1 MYRPRIFVASLA
13 LACLAPLWSA
23 TAESLVVN
31 RQLDPPLPPPGTRAL
46 LRAIPADATPDRK
59 PVESGCALLRQ
70 GNVCRAFGAV
80 TPPGPGSYNLELEL
94 IHADGRRTKTSL
106 GRQVYRQQAAF
117 DVVLLLDS
125 SESMKKTDP
134 KSLRLDAVRT
144 FLALARQSRT
154 VRRIALVSFREE
166 TEVILPFCSPG
177 EVQDLEARL
186 TKLRP
191 AKATNMDAAFETAA
205 DLLRDEERPGGV
217 RPAVIFL
224 SDGKPSVLR
233 KYEGGHTKLHA
244 HKCPAYTV
252 ALSDKADAELLRTMA
267 SETGGRFMKAE
278 DARELESI
286 FTHLFGLIVQ
296 PRTVYEHSI
305 VAADREQF
313 PLLLDPTMRN
323 SILACASLD
332 AGFTV
337 KTEEKNRVTVPKG
350 DLRFLSLHNLA
361 PGSHALDIQGKGR
374 MALRLT
380 SSTPLYLDLMPLN
393 RNAPRGLPLLCYA
406 YLPNMASAHPQ
417 QISALV
423 YGPDDKPHPATVLPD
438 ASLPGLFAVRCSAT
452 DTAGSYR
459 LVVNASGTAAGMPFA
474 RRRISTFERIGEAV
488 AEFDG
493 GTPVRPA
500 TADELE
506 KARSTLQLHSDTP
519 ITPSES
525 GVLRTSMQCTPPR
538 VVFDGLWPGDRAEQ
552 EIRIRFYGQSITDPA
567 ATPESPAQPDG
578 ILVRLTGELQ
588 PRGESV
594 LAISVTASP
603 SSAGRAWS
611 RPLHITSSR
620 GSWEIPLLGSVEAPR
635 IVAALSDTRLA
646 YAEETQELRA
656 ATKLQ
661 LHIEPHGRC
670 RLRVATEIDRGEL
683 SVTKREVVV
692 GQESVEVELGLS
704 DVRRKDQ
711 DLQWTGRITVT
722 GEGLQP
728 TVLPYRLVVPAHA
741 VVPAQ
746 PTQDAAG
753 FQLDPSLLRIA
764 LVALAILL
772 GVLLIVAMLQKRQ
785 RMAFVCTSALIHLA
799 VLFLVLPAPAEP
811 IPQDS
816 GGGPPAVFPEA
827 AVIAREVAPERSD
840 KSGVQTSEAETV
852 AQAPQAETRPDEVAD
867 ASRRVTPEEMAREA
881 EEPPLPRH
889 ADTELQ
895 RIAAQTRE
903 LADPVEKTEARRA
916 TEEQEARKA
925 DLANAIEA
933 MTRMHPAGA
942 EAPQTIQPAAVR
954 LDTSLPPAAR
964 DMPAIEKAQ
973 VETRPLSQRVETQ
986 PGRKE
991 ILETAARAEEQ
1002 ATTLRTSSSIPRQE
1016 REKARQTK
1024 VERTPLV
1031 VPESAVPDA
1040 QELVHSVQRQQIAV
1054 QAAPELPTGK
1064 TADRR
1069 RAANTPQRAAAAVA
1083 VKDLAHV
1090 TLQDLERLQDPAGRL
1105 LKPQALAAAIL
1116 RESALHARA
1125 PDPIAPD
1132 TQRAVPKE
1140 ITAPRPLVS
1149 ERRNTAATQHKIPTP
1164 EIVTPPLAVVQE
1176 HIPGR
1181 DRMAELSRPMT
1192 MQPVVAAT
1200 LSSRPEPEPA
1210 APLPRPRRQ
1219 QAPTLPQDVR
1229 TYPPA
1234 VGKRQVAPTLTSSR
1248 PETGSPEWNPGTTVV
1263 RTTER
1268 ASRSRAVHVAS
1279 LQAIPAHTSQPAA
1292 MRPYARLEALATETA
1307 VAEPGDVQ
1315 ELGLKKIAR
1324 ATVARIK
1331 QDAASGR
1338 PQGLV
1343 LPETRERSIPVESR
1357 TLPSIRPAPPAIAT
1371 ASVPALPEPWDPVA
1385 QPDVALAELDRP
1397 ATKLRKKTGEPSQ
1410 APAVSRRDSPSEP
1423 TSQPLV
1429 SDSGQ
1434 TDIGRQLQFTWAPL
1448 VLAPDGEEPGRNPI
1462 GFRRNVTSQSTGRD
1476 QWRQRFPF
1484 VTLSDGDR
1492 SDRTAMINLA
1502 HQFETRTGSPMPYSG
1517 VEVDWNSPDLARMPF
1532 LFISGHDD
1540 FRLDEKTAATLRKYL
1555 QGGGFLWINDSTDI
1569 GDETFD
1575 KAVRREMHA
1584 ALPGTKWE
1592 KIPKSSAVFSSPY
1605 DLRKGYRGYAVPPG
1619 DKYRVDYIEGITVG
1633 SRHAVIYTRND
1644 YGDGLEIDARTHP
1657 LMASLTDLS
1666 PAEMQEGSVR
1676 MGINIVTYC
1685 LTAGQST
1692 GFRMTSALTQQVRS
1706 RASEPARAWADKAQ
1720 TPIPEAAAANS
1731 WHAPEKWD
1739 QLMET
1744 RVTSMADGLT
1754 VVFKQPDGVPFRQRL
1769 HKAVTVCDA
1778 AMSLTKDHVILVDIE
1793 SRLSTGTRIALAFD
1807 LTGAPDYI
1815 ETAPVF
1821 IRPGKNQD
1829 VVFDLGSGNLKSAET
1844 QWEYKA
1850 SFPSSAIAEK
1860 IYLVILP
1867 HEPRGTINFS
1877 SFRLAR

>member
-1 MYRPRIFVASLA
+1 MHRPGIFVASLA
-13 LACLAPLWSA
+13 LACLALLCSA
-23 TAESLVVN
+23 TAESIVVN

-46 LRAIPADATPDRK
+46 LRAIPADVTPDRK

-70 GNVCRAFGAV
+70 GNVCRAFGVV

-94 IHADGRRTKTSL
+94 IHADGRRTKTPL

-186 TKLRP
+186 AKLRP

-205 DLLRDEERPGGV
+205 ELLRNEERPGGV

-252 ALSDKADAELLRTMA
+252 ALSDKADADLLRTMA
-267 SETGGRFMKAE
+267 SETGGRFMKAM

-305 VAADREQF
+305 VVAGGEPF

-337 KTEEKNRVTVPKG
+337 ETEEKNRVTVPKG

-374 MALRLT
+374 MVLRLT

-417 QISALV
+417 QISAVV

-452 DTAGSYR
+452 DAAGAYR
-459 LVVNASGTAAGMPFA
+459 LVVNAAGTAAGMPFA

-493 GTPVRPA
+493 GTPVRQA

-506 KARSTLQLHSDTP
+506 KAQRTLQLHSDTP

-552 EIRIRFYGQSITDPA
+552 EIRIRFHGESITDPA
-567 ATPESPAQPDG
+567 ATLESAAQPDG

-603 SSAGRAWS
+603 SSAGRSWS

-620 GSWEIPLLGSVEAPR
+620 GSWEIPLRGSVGAPR

-670 RLRVATEIDRGEL
+670 RLLVATEIDKGEL
-683 SVTKREVVV
+683 SATKREVVA
-692 GQESVEVELGLS
+692 GQESVEVELVLS
-704 DVRRKDQ
+704 DVRRRDQ

-722 GEGLQP
+722 GEGLEP

-746 PTQDAAG
+746 PTQDTAG
-753 FQLDPSLLRIA
+753 FQLDPRLLRIG

-772 GVLLIVAMLQKRQ
+772 GVLLVVAMLQKRQ
-785 RMAFVCTSALIHLA
+785 RMVFVCTSALIHLA
-799 VLFLVLPAPAEP
+799 ALFLVLPAPAEP

-827 AVIAREVAPERSD
+827 AVISREVSPERSE
-840 KSGVQTSEAETV
+840 KSGVQTSEAETA
-852 AQAPQAETRPDEVAD
+852 AQTPQAETRPHEVAD
-867 ASRRVTPEEMAREA
+867 ASRRVAPEEIAREA

-903 LADPVEKTEARRA
+903 LADPVDKTEARRA

-954 LDTSLPPAAR
+954 IDASLPPAAR
-964 DMPAIEKAQ
+964 DMPAIEKTQ
-973 VETRPLSQRVETQ
+973 VETRPLSQPVEAQ

-991 ILETAARAEEQ
+991 ILETAARAEEA

-1016 REKARQTK
+1016 REKARQTE
-1024 VERTPLV
+1024 VERTPLA

-1040 QELVHSVQRQQIAV
+1040 QELVHSLQRQQIAV
-1054 QAAPELPTGK
+1054 QPAPELPTGK

-1090 TLQDLERLQDPAGRL
+1090 TLGDLDRLQDPAGRL
-1105 LKPQALAAAIL
+1105 LKPRALAAA
-1116 RESALHARA
+1116 
-1125 PDPIAPD
+1125 
-1132 TQRAVPKE
+1132 
-1140 ITAPRPLVS
+1140 
-1149 ERRNTAATQHKIPTP
+1149 
-1164 EIVTPPLAVVQE
+1164 
-1176 HIPGR
+1176 
-1181 DRMAELSRPMT
+1181 
-1192 MQPVVAAT
+1192 T
-1200 LSSRPEPEPA
+1200 LPSRPEPESA
-1210 APLPRPRRQ
+1210 APLPRPRLQ
-1219 QAPTLPQDVR
+1219 QAPALPENVR
-1229 TYPPA
+1229 TSPPA
-1234 VGKRQVAPTLTSSR
+1234 VGKRQVAPTLTSRR
-1248 PETGSPEWNPGTTVV
+1248 PEAGSLEWNPGTTVV

-1292 MRPYARLEALATETA
+1292 MRPYTRLEALAVKTA
-1307 VAEPGDVQ
+1307 VAEPDDVQ
-1315 ELGLKKIAR
+1315 ELSLKKIAR
-1324 ATVARIK
+1324 ATVTRAQ
-1331 QDAASGR
+1331 QDAASVR

-1343 LPETRERSIPVESR
+1343 LPETRERSISVESR
-1357 TLPSIRPAPPAIAT
+1357 TLPSIRPTPPAVAT
-1371 ASVPALPEPWDPVA
+1371 ASLPALPEPWAPVS
-1385 QPDVALAELDRP
+1385 QPDVPLAELDRP
-1397 ATKLRKKTGEPSQ
+1397 ATKLHKRTGKPSQ
-1410 APAVSRRDSPSEP
+1410 PPAASRRDSPSEP
-1423 TSQPLV
+1423 TVQPLV
-1429 SDSGQ
+1429 SDGEQ
-1434 TDIGRQLQFTWAPL
+1434 ADIGRQLQFTWAPL
-1448 VLAPDGEEPGRNPI
+1448 VLSPDGEEPGRNPL
-1462 GFRRNVTSQSTGRD
+1462 GFRRNITSQSTGRD

-1517 VEVDWNSPDLARMPF
+1517 VEVDWTSPELARMPF

-1540 FRLDEKTAATLRKYL
+1540 FRLDEKTAAALRKYL
-1555 QGGGFLWINDSTDI
+1555 QDGGFLWINDSTDI

-1575 KAVRREMHA
+1575 KAVRRELRTV
-1584 ALPGTKWE
+1584 LPDTAWE
-1592 KIPKSSAVFSSPY
+1592 KISRSTAVFSSPY
-1605 DLRKGYRGYAVPPG
+1605 DLRNGYRGYTVPPG
-1619 DKYRVDYIEGITVG
+1619 DKYRVDHIEGIPVG
-1633 SRHAVIYTRND
+1633 SRYAVIYTRND

-1666 PAEMQEGSVR
+1666 PAEMQEGSIR
-1676 MGINIVTYC
+1676 MGINIVTYF
-1685 LTAGQST
+1685 LAAGRST
-1692 GFRMTSALTQQVRS
+1692 GFRMTSALTQRVRS
-1706 RASEPARAWADKAQ
+1706 SAREPVQPWAGKAQ
-1720 TPIPEAAAANS
+1720 TPIPEVAASDS
-1731 WHAPEKWD
+1731 WHAPEGWG

-1744 RVTSMADGLT
+1744 RVNSMADGLS
-1754 VVFKQPDGVPFRQRL
+1754 VAFKQPAGVPFQQRL

-1778 AMSLTKDHVILVDIE
+1778 ILSVTKDDVMLVDIE
-1793 SRLSTGTRIALAFD
+1793 SRLSTGTRVALAFD
-1807 LTGAPDYI
+1807 LAGAPDYI

-1821 IRPGKNQD
+1821 IRPGKNQN
-1829 VVFDLGSGNLKSAET
+1829 VAFDLGSGNLKSAET

-1867 HEPRGTINFS
+1867 QEARGTISFS